1 MNYEIS
7 IHAKQEMI
15 RRRIPLAVVEAVLA
29 SPEQKVSE
37 HGNIICY
44 QSQIEFNQR
53 LYLVR
58 VMVNETAI
66 PPKVVTVYR
75 TSKIDRYWKVTI

>member
-1 MNYEIS
+1 MTYDLS

-15 RRRIPLAVVEAVLA
+15 RRDIPLVVVEAVLA
-29 SPEQKVSE
+29 SPEQKVPE
-37 HGNIICY
+37 HGNVICY
-44 QSQIEFNQR
+44 QSKVEFNQH

-58 VMVNETAI
+58 VMVNETAV
-66 PPKVVTVYR
+66 PLKVVTVYR